1 MAGRKQKPCEWC
13 ETEQIFRTD
22 YDARNVS
29 GTLKI
34 YPEQTFIS
42 VWFQGI
48 SDDGSM
54 TSEDTGICSGSRNWT
69 EHRSGTDIPQMK
81 RLDALLL

>member
-13 ETEQIFRTD
+13 ETEQIFRTG

-29 GTLKI
+29 GTLEI
-34 YPEQTFIS
+34 YPEQTLIS

-54 TSEDTGICSGSRNWT
+54 TSEESF
-69 EHRSGTDIPQMK
+69 DIPMNYCPNCGRK
-81 RLDALLL
+81 LGW

>member
-29 GTLKI
+29 GTLEL
-34 YPEQTFIS
+34 YPEQTLIS
-42 VWFQGI
+42 VWFQGM
-48 SDDGSM
+48 SDDGAM
-54 TSEDTGICSGSRNWT
+54 TYEESF
-69 EHRSGTDIPQMK
+69 DIPMNYCPNCGRK
-81 RLDALLL
+81 LGW